1 MDDDVIPQPLRIVK
15 SPKSGNHGTNPRHGY
30 PQIPIRRSSRRG
42 SRVHSGISATSTR
55 TPPMDVNRDCLE
67 VRKIRDTKAKSP
79 RATSSHAS
87 NDRVSSSFTA
97 GNTDK
102 VIALPSSSIALINTI
117 PQDTTYRSCSNNE
130 DINRGKAG
138 IMSRFFRAF
147 DSISRR
153 SSSERGTETSHWLG
167 PISYPM
173 TPITAQGLA
182 IASRESSGG
191 TSEVATPS
199 ATLQRS
205 PSTSRTNSG
214 ILTPFDLPV
223 AGVKM
228 VAAAEVL
235 KIGTEPVSIWTTVD
249 IAADVKMDEP
259 ISPELAL
266 PLDIVLLLDNL

>member
-1 MDDDVIPQPLRIVK
+1 
-15 SPKSGNHGTNPRHGY
+15 
-30 PQIPIRRSSRRG
+30 
-42 SRVHSGISATSTR
+42 
-55 TPPMDVNRDCLE
+55 MDVNRDCLE

>member
-1 MDDDVIPQPLRIVK
+1 
-15 SPKSGNHGTNPRHGY
+15 
-30 PQIPIRRSSRRG
+30 
-42 SRVHSGISATSTR
+42 
-55 TPPMDVNRDCLE
+55 MDVNRDRLE

-87 NDRVSSSFTA
+87 NNRVSSLFTA

-102 VIALPSSSIALINTI
+102 
-117 PQDTTYRSCSNNE
+117 DTTHRSYPNNE

-138 IMSRFFRAF
+138 VMSRFFRAF

-153 SSSERGTETSHWLG
+153 SSSERGTEASHWLG

-182 IASRESSGG
+182 IASRESSAG
-191 TSEVATPS
+191 TSEATTPS
-199 ATLQRS
+199 VTLQRS

-249 IAADVKMDEP
+249 IAADTL
-259 ISPELAL
+259 SFFWTTCQSRLSSC
-266 PLDIVLLLDNL
+266 